1 MKNPWTA
8 LGDWVE
14 RQHQVKAFV
23 KATGDNFQSRIS
35 KEEKAILR
43 QRREARQVGRDQ
55 IEAAKLANEDLYRIS
70 DRYRPEL
77 LFDNEEFFGYKP
89 SFSSQKFL
97 QDRGCFLATWV
108 EPLSGTLGWKIIE
121 QSCEQY
127 GLDQRI
133 ILLSLQREQSAI
145 SAKKPLPPRT
155 MNRILGF
162 GALDGVREG
171 QVIDLPRFYGFT
183 KQIENGARR
192 YVELANGWKKG
203 KTITVDYKKG
213 TVTPWNAPTWAMYR
227 YTPHTGAG
235 KLSYLI
241 GRWFGF

>member
-1 MKNPWTA
+1 MNLLNK
-8 LGDWVE
+8 LGDYIE
-14 RQHQVKAFV
+14 RRHQIKAFV
-23 KATGDNFQSRIS
+23 EATGDNFQSRIS
-35 KEEKAILR
+35 KEQKAILR
-43 QRREARQVGRDQ
+43 QRREARQVGRNK
-55 IEAAKLANEDLYRIS
+55 IEAAKMANQDLYRIS

-77 LFDNEEFFGYKP
+77 LFDNEEFFGFKT

-97 QDRGCFLATWV
+97 ENRGCFLATWR
-108 EPLSGTLGWKIIE
+108 EKNLGLLASQIIDN
-121 QSCEQY
+121 SCQQY

-133 ILLSLQREQSAI
+133 ILISLQREQSAI

-171 QVIDLPRFYGFT
+171 QVIDLPRFYGFI

-192 YVELANGWKKG
+192 FVELANAWKKG
-203 KTITVDYKKG
+203 KTITVDYGKG
-213 TVTPWNAPTWAMYR
+213 KVIPWNAPTWAMYR